1 MNAFSYILTFIEG
14 ILTFISPCILPM
26 LPVYFL
32 YLAGTAEGD
41 TKIRPLSKS
50 RLVINSA
57 GFVIGFTLVFVLLG
71 ASVTSLGQ
79 FLSGH
84 RDLLRK
90 ISGITM
96 MLFGLYFMGILKL
109 RFLNIERRF
118 EFKLDKLQF
127 PGSIL
132 FGMVFG
138 LGWTPCLG
146 VFLGSALVLASNSE
160 SVLQGI
166 LLLLIYSAGLGLPF
180 ILSSI
185 LFDRAR
191 DVFKKIQAH
200 TRTINIISGLLL
212 IAAGVLVFTD
222 SLKYLSF

>member
-1 MNAFSYILTFIEG
+1 
-14 ILTFISPCILPM
+14 M

-41 TKIRPLSKS
+41 AKIKALSKS
-50 RLVINSA
+50 RLVVNSM
-57 GFVIGFTLVFVLLG
+57 GFVIGFTIVFVLLG
-71 ASVTSLGQ
+71 ASVTTLGQ
-79 FLSGH
+79 FLTGH

-90 ISGITM
+90 ISGVVM

-109 RFLNIERRF
+109 GFMNMEKRF
-118 EFKLDKLQF
+118 EFKLDKLRL

-138 LGWTPCLG
+138 FGWTPCLG
-146 VFLGSALVLASNSE
+146 AFLGSALMLASNSE

-166 LLLLIYSAGLGLPF
+166 LLLFIYSAGLGLPF

-185 LFDRAR
+185 LFEKAR
-191 DVFKKIQAH
+191 NVFKKIQTH
-200 TRTINIISGLLL
+200 TRTINIVSGILLL
-212 IAAGVLVFTD
+212 AAGILVFFD
-222 SLKYLSF
+222 ILKYLSF

>member
-1 MNAFSYILTFIEG
+1 MDAFSYMLTFIEG

-41 TKIRPLSKS
+41 GKIKPLGKS
-50 RLVINSA
+50 RLVVNSF
-57 GFVIGFTLVFVLLG
+57 GFVIGFTIVFILLG
-71 ASVTSLGQ
+71 ATVTTLGQ
-79 FLSGH
+79 FLAGH

-90 ISGITM
+90 ISGVVM
-96 MLFGLYFMGILKL
+96 MLFGLHFIGILKL
-109 RFLNIERRF
+109 GFMNMEKRF
-118 EFKLDKLQF
+118 EFKLNNLHL

-146 VFLGSALVLASNSE
+146 AFLGSALILAGNSE

-166 LLLLIYSAGLGLPF
+166 SLLFIYSVGLGLPF

-185 LFDRAR
+185 LFEKAR
-191 DVFKKIQAH
+191 SVFKKIQAH
-200 TRTINIISGLLL
+200 IRIINIISGILLM
-212 IAAGVLVFTD
+212 AAGILVFTD
-222 SLKYLSF
+222 SIRYLRF